1 MKKAYI
7 GISFK
12 KRKELSVEIT
22 TLREVLL
29 EHNLK
34 PLVFVDE
41 YVFSS
46 DQEKEMM
53 AQAAK
58 DISESSLMIAELTEK
73 AIGVGLEVGYAAA
86 LKIPILYLKHESAE
100 YSKTVG
106 GLSDSV
112 ISYKDTNDLR
122 TQLDNYLQKHPI

>member
-1 MKKAYI
+1 MKKVYI

-12 KRKELSVEIT
+12 KSKELSEVLT
-22 TLREVLL
+22 TLKEVLL
-29 EHNLK
+29 EYDME

-46 DQEKEMM
+46 GQEKEMM
-53 AQAAK
+53 AQATK

-86 LKIPILYLKHESAE
+86 LKIPVLYLKHESAE

-112 ISYKDTNDLR
+112 ISYKDSADLKS
-122 TQLDNYLQKHPI
+122 QLIKYLIDF

>member
-12 KRKELSVEIT
+12 NRKKLEAEIS
-22 TLREVLL
+22 TLKDVLQK
-29 EHNLK
+29 HDIQ
-34 PLVFVDE
+34 PLVFVDQ
-41 YVFSS
+41 YIFDP

-58 DISESSLMIAELTEK
+58 DISESSLLIAELTEK

-86 LKIPILYLKHESAE
+86 LKIPVVYLKQKDAE

-106 GLSDSV
+106 GLSTKV
-112 ISYKDTNDLR
+112 ISYKDANDLKKKVSE
-122 TQLDNYLQKHPI
+122 YLQSM

>member
-12 KRKELSVEIT
+12 NRKKLDREI
-22 TLREVLL
+22 EVLKNIL
-29 EHNLK
+29 QNHDIQ

-41 YVFSS
+41 YIF
-46 DQEKEMM
+46 DPEQEKEMM

-58 DISESSLMIAELTEK
+58 DISESSLLIAELTEK

-86 LKIPILYLKHESAE
+86 LKIPVVYLKQKDAE

-106 GLSDSV
+106 GLSTEV
-112 ISYKDTNDLR
+112 ISYKDVNDLEEKVSE
-122 TQLDNYLQKHPI
+122 YLQSM

>member
-1 MKKAYI
+1 M
-7 GISFK
+7 
-12 KRKELSVEIT
+12 
-22 TLREVLL
+22 LL
-29 EHNLK
+29 EHDIES
-34 PLVFVDE
+34 LVFVDE

-46 DQEKEMM
+46 DQEKEMV

-58 DISESSLMIAELTEK
+58 DISESSLMIAELTER

-86 LKIPILYLKHESAE
+86 LKIPALYLKHESAE

-112 ISYKDTNDLR
+112 ISYKDLDDLK
-122 TQLDNYLQKHPI
+122 TQVNNYLQNRLE